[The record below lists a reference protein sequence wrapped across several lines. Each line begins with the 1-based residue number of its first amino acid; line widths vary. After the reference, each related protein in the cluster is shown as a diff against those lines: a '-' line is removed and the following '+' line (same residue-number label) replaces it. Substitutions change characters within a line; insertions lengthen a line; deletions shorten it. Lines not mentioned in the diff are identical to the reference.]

1 MVFRFILINF
11 VTEEKFDEVSQV
23 FMNGHRMNAKNPN
36 LKAVHWKKIN
46 WKNLRM
52 ILQKFTT
59 KRGQIMVK
67 GKQIEAKKSV
77 ENVSNHETYFR
88 RKHLLVHLRKR

>member
-1 MVFRFILINF
+1 MVFRFILINC
-11 VTEEKFDEVSQV
+11 VTAEKVYDEVSEV

-67 GKQIEAKKSV
+67 ESK
-77 ENVSNHETYFR
+77 
-88 RKHLLVHLRKR
+88 